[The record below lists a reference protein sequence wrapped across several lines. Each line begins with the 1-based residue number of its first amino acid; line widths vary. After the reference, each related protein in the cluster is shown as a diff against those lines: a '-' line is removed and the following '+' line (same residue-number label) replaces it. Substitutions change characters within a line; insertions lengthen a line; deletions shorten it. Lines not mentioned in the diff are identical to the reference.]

1 MNIFLYIIIAVISY
15 LIGSIP
21 FSYLIP
27 KWFGKIDIRQHGSGN
42 TGTTNVARTLGLKIG
57 IIAFVGDFLK
67 GVLPAFIVTF
77 YLSRDVAALAAA
89 ASVLGH
95 CYPVWLGFKGG
106 KGIATSAGALLF
118 LMPDVFIILGIY
130 QFVVI
135 IASKYMSLASITSA
149 LLLPILAFSLDKSS
163 TLQVFSLLLG
173 LFVVYKHK
181 DNVKRLLNGS
191 ENKLGKKK

>member
-67 GVLPAFIVTF
+67 GVLPVFIVTF